1 MEDHRIDDL
10 EQVSDFV
17 RNTDSLTLAY
27 KKEEN
32 ITVRFWRPALEE
44 PVTETIKSRPSGSME
59 SIRSEDKED
68 SGIRY
73 WFGST
78 VYVWGYQNIRD
89 FSGNA
94 EKQNRYVF
102 YVSRFD
108 AR

>member
-1 MEDHRIDDL
+1 
-10 EQVSDFV
+10 
-17 RNTDSLTLAY
+17 
-27 KKEEN
+27 
-32 ITVRFWRPALEE
+32 
-44 PVTETIKSRPSGSME
+44 ME

-89 FSGNA
+89 FSGTA